1 MEVKEMAGCG
11 CGCGGDKTCSTS
23 TSTSTTTINIEGM
36 SCAHCAGA
44 VQREL
49 AGLQGV
55 KDVTVD
61 LASKKAMISYEPGKV
76 GNDQFKQ
83 AVEKAGYQVV

>member
-11 CGCGGDKTCSTS
+11 CGCGKDETS
-23 TSTSTTTINIEGM
+23 STSTTTINIEGM